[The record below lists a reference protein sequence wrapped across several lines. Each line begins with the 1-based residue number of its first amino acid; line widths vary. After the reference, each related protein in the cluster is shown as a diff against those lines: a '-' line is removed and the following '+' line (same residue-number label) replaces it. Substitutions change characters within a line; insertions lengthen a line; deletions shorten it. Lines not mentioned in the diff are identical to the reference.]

1 MLDPDHDAPLL
12 NPLPPVV
19 TFIALLIAGLE
30 LMFQAA
36 EAGLIGGPPAI
47 GWRLAAITD
56 YGVVTSVFDWMWQT
70 GRTPPEHL
78 VRLVAYPFIHA
89 SFMHA
94 LLAIV
99 IFLAMGKMVGDV
111 FSGLAVIVIF
121 VVSAVV
127 GAVAFAVLAPG
138 NQALYGAY
146 PPTYGMMGAYSWMLW
161 VFLDRA
167 GENRWRAFS
176 LIAFLMGIQLLFKLI
191 GQGGDDWIADL
202 AGFVSGFGLAVV
214 LRPGG
219 QAILRDRLRNR

>member
-1 MLDPDHDAPLL
+1 MLDPDHDAPLM

-19 TFIALLIAGLE
+19 TFIALTIAGLE

-47 GWRLAAITD
+47 GWRIAAITD
-56 YGVVTSVFDWMWQT
+56 YGVVPSVFEWMVET
-70 GRTPPEHL
+70 GRVPPEHL
-78 VRLVAYPFIHA
+78 LRLIAYPFIHG

-111 FSGLAVIVIF
+111 FPALAVIAIF
-121 VVSAVV
+121 VVASVV
-127 GAVAFAVLAPG
+127 GGIAFAFLAPG
-138 NQALYGAY
+138 NPALFGAF
-146 PPTYGMMGAYSWMLW
+146 PPTYGMMGAYTWMLW
-161 VFLDRA
+161 VALDHQ
-167 GENRWRAFS
+167 GENRWRAFT
-176 LIAFLMGIQLLFKLI
+176 LIGFLMGIQLLFKLI

-202 AGFVSGFGLAVV
+202 AGFASGFGLAVV

-219 QAILRDRLRNR
+219 LAVLRDRLRNR